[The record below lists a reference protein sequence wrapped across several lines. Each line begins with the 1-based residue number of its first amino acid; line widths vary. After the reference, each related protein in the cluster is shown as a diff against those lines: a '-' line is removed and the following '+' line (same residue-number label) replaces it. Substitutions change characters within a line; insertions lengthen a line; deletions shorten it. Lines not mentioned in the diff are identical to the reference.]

1 MYIIDKALASFP
13 GIMELWVASA
23 TKRFLKP
30 SSVFLKHSL
39 HSFGWRHTLQSGLCE
54 YCGKYLMQKSSGTS
68 AVALEQKKNNAFK
81 CTHLHMCEYFL
92 GVSFASN
99 LKVTSSSRL
108 GPGRQQFN
116 AKAIEPPWISKVG
129 KCSLTTQAE
138 SSMLFHD

>member
-39 HSFGWRHTLQSGLCE
+39 HSFGWRHTLQSGLYK

-68 AVALEQKKNNAFK
+68 AVALEQKRKTTLLNVHT
-81 CTHLHMCEYFL
+81 CTCANIGWESVLL
-92 GVSFASN
+92 
-99 LKVTSSSRL
+99 
-108 GPGRQQFN
+108 
-116 AKAIEPPWISKVG
+116 AI
-129 KCSLTTQAE
+129 
-138 SSMLFHD
+138 